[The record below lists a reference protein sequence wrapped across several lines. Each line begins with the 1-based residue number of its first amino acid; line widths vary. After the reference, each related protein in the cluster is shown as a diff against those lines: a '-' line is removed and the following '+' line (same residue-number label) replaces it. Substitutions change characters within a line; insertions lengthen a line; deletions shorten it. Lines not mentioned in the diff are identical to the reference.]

1 MNCMSNVMEPGQTFN
16 VKKKTGEGS
25 RDVDKEVI
33 ATIKKNPTYLPALAD
48 KLYCLKQPIEVR
60 SRVFFCLS
68 HGSFQH
74 NCATTTISNLACP
87 TQVWDASGS
96 RIGAFMYPSRCLFLP
111 FQL

>member
-48 KLYCLKQPIEVR
+48 KLYCLKQPIEVC
-60 SRVFFCLS
+60 SRVFFVFLTDPSNTIVPPRPFLILPAPHPGVGRQRLS
-68 HGSFQH
+68 DRRLHV
-74 NCATTTISNLACP
+74 P
-87 TQVWDASGS
+87 K
-96 RIGAFMYPSRCLFLP
+96 
-111 FQL
+111 